1 MKNKKITLSIII
13 SAILIFIPTQIHAWL
28 QLSTYEACNIVN
40 LGISWLIKTVAFIIT
55 ISYITGVVQYIKHSK
70 HEKKQKT
77 QNILTWSAISI
88 IQIIFLLV
96 TTVWVKEIGMETYWS
111 NGTRYQFNEIDGYIS
126 YGIRAL
132 ALIFIIAYII
142 TSIVYFAKSKNQKIQ
157 KIENIVKW
165 QVITFAVVA
174 VLLILARRW

>member
-1 MKNKKITLSIII
+1 
-13 SAILIFIPTQIHAWL
+13 
-28 QLSTYEACNIVN
+28 
-40 LGISWLIKTVAFIIT
+40 
-55 ISYITGVVQYIKHSK
+55 
-70 HEKKQKT
+70 
-77 QNILTWSAISI
+77 
-88 IQIIFLLV
+88 
-96 TTVWVKEIGMETYWS
+96 METYWS

-174 VLLILARRW
+174 GLLILARRW